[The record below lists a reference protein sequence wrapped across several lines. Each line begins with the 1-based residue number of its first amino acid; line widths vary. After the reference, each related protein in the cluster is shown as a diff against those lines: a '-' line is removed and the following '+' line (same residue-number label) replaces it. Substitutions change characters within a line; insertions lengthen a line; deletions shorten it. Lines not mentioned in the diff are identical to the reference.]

1 MKIVFPANKASF
13 DAVLDERF
21 GRAAG
26 FVVYDD
32 ADDSLNFI
40 ENKEKDAGHGVGIQ
54 AAQTV
59 IQADA
64 DMVVTSG
71 HFGPKAS
78 DVLKQAGVKM
88 KSQIGQISI
97 REALKEI
104 K

>member
-1 MKIVFPANKASF
+1 MKIVFPADKASW

-26 FVVYDD
+26 FVLYDE
-32 ADDSLNFI
+32 ADDSLTFI
-40 ENKEKDAGHGVGIQ
+40 ENTEKNAGHGVGIQ
-54 AAQTV
+54 AAQAV
-59 IQADA
+59 IQAGA

-71 HFGPKAS
+71 PFGPKAS

-88 KSQIGQISI
+88 KSQVGQVSI
-97 REALKEI
+97 KEALNAI